1 MQSSSPGNEW
11 LAVVGKRSTPE
22 FASAFVMRP
31 TLHASVLDAP
41 REGASEIASF
51 FASTGPIIS
60 DFRFTSQL
68 AIGTKVYLE
77 WEARAFNEP
86 MAGITILTRGMR
98 DLIEDVTVYYGP
110 QRVAAALSVA
120 IQPQH

>member
-1 MQSSSPGNEW
+1 VKQSSSPGDEW

-41 REGASEIASF
+41 REGVSEIASF
-51 FASTGPIIS
+51 FASTGPIPS

-68 AIGTKVYLE
+68 AI
-77 WEARAFNEP
+77 NEP
-86 MAGITILTRGMR
+86 TAGITILTRGVR
-98 DLIEDVTVYYGP
+98 DLIEDATVYYGP
-110 QRVAAALSVA
+110 QRVAAALSAA
-120 IQPQH
+120 IQRQH